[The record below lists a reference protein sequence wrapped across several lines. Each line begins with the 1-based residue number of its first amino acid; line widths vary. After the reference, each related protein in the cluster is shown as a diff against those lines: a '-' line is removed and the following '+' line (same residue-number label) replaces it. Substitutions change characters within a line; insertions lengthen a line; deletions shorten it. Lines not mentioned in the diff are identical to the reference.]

1 MSNQWIKEMN
11 ITPPPVNYTHKTE
24 LFTWKNSSDCLTFIK
39 GYQIL
44 KRGRVKIVDISNLRA
59 LVDLSVTCN
68 GYIEQYTPSSLAS
81 ECQNVT
87 NPPRQQ
93 RLDISDYNR

>member
-11 ITPPPVNYTHKTE
+11 ITPPPVNYTHKQ
-24 LFTWKNSSDCLTFIK
+24 NCSSDCLTFIK

-68 GYIEQYTPSSLAS
+68 GYTEQYTPSSLVS